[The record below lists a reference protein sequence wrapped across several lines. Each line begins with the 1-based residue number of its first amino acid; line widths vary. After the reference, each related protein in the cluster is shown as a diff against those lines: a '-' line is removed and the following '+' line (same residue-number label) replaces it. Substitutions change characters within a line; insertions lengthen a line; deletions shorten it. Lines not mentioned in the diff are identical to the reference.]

1 MPDEIRRNEK
11 LIILAYVLEI
21 FLCHRFITPEGIEKW
36 GYPHLQAESEEK
48 GPCPGS
54 PLELAYG

>member
-11 LIILAYVLEI
+11 LIMLTYVLEI

-36 GYPHLQAESEEK
+36 GYPHLQAETEEK
-48 GPCPGS
+48 DS
-54 PLELAYG
+54 VLEVR